1 MTIAYYVH
9 HRGSGHM
16 HRAAA
21 IAAHLRADVVGLST
35 RAAPPGWTGRWTGLA
50 DDADGGEPVDP
61 TAGGVLHWAPAR
73 HPGLRER
80 TAAISAELASGDV
93 RLVVTDVSAEV
104 ALLAR
109 LHGVPVVVMAQ
120 PGDRTD
126 RTHRLAFDLAT
137 RLLAP
142 WPGSVGP
149 PVGWPPE
156 WRAKTT
162 YLTSVSRF
170 DGHPHPDR
178 HGTDRATGAGRRVLV
193 LWGSGGIDV
202 SAAQLRAAAAAA
214 PGWTWEVAGP
224 AVPGGAD
231 VVGDDPANLRWCGWT
246 DDVWAALHRA
256 DVVLT
261 HAGQNAVAEVAA
273 ARRPAVVVPQE
284 RPHGEQRATGRAIAG
299 LATVV
304 TAWPDPARWPALLD
318 DAARRGGAGWSAW
331 SSGTGARRAAAVLD
345 ALVGA

>member
-1 MTIAYYVH
+1 MSIAFYVH
-9 HRGSGHM
+9 HHGSGHS

-21 IAAHLRADVVGLST
+21 VASHLRSDAVGLSS
-35 RAAPPGWTGRWTGLA
+35 RAAPAGWAGRWVHLP
-50 DDADGGEPVDP
+50 DDADGDTEPVDA
-61 TAGGVLHWAPAR
+61 TAGGVLHWAPEH

-80 TAAISAELASGDV
+80 TAAISAELAGGDV
-93 RLVVTDVSAEV
+93 ALVVTDVSAEV
-104 ALLAR
+104 SLLAR

-142 WPGSVGP
+142 WPETVGP
-149 PVGWPPE
+149 PAGWPDA
-156 WRAKTT
+156 WHAKTT

-170 DGHPHPDR
+170 DGRPPP
-178 HGTDRATGAGRRVLV
+178 GTGPCTGTEATGGRRVLV

-202 SAAQLRAAAAAA
+202 SATQLRGAAAAA

-224 AVPGGAD
+224 PAPSGG
-231 VVGDDPANLRWCGWT
+231 DPPNLTWCGWT

-256 DVVLT
+256 DVVVT

-273 ARRPAVVVPQE
+273 ARRPAVVVPQD
-284 RPHGEQRATGRAIAG
+284 RPHDEQRATGRALTG

-304 TAWPDPARWPALLD
+304 TSWPEPACWPRLLD